1 MKRLSQTCLNLCLS
15 LLLLAGFTGA
25 APRLQAQSAPPD
37 KISKAEKVD
46 APETNA
52 ELEAFRH
59 SPAVQSLARHAGMST
74 ESMARLLEDLNSA
87 VLIGAIL
94 WLIFKYVPPMFRKR
108 SETLQKQLFD
118 ARSATAEA
126 NARLAVVEERLSK
139 LGIEIEAIRAQTERD
154 SANDEKRILESLEA
168 EKQRLM
174 ASLEQE
180 IEAAGATARRDL
192 KKYAANLAI
201 ERAMAQIHLTPDD
214 DRALIRSFSQDLKTD
229 LKADLHG
236 NNHKGERN

>member
-1 MKRLSQTCLNLCLS
+1 MKRVPQICLNLSLS
-15 LLLLAGFTGA
+15 LLLLAGITGA
-25 APRLQAQSAPPD
+25 APRLHAQSNSLD
-37 KISKAEKVD
+37 RTSKAEKVD

-59 SPAVQSLARHAGMST
+59 SAAVQGLARHAGVST
-74 ESMARLLEDLNSA
+74 EFMAKLLEDLNSA

-94 WLIFKYVPPMFRKR
+94 WLIFKYVPPMFRRR

-118 ARSATAEA
+118 ARAATSEA

-154 SANDEKRILESLEA
+154 AASDEKRILESLEA

-174 ASLEQE
+174 ASIEQE
-180 IEAAGATARRDL
+180 IEAAGAAARREL
-192 KKYAANLAI
+192 KVYAANLAI

-214 DRALIRSFSQDLKTD
+214 DRALIRSFGEDLRS
-229 LKADLHG
+229 